1 MLKVAIVVKLLELQG
16 DLSELVKDFK
26 EIEMIVR
33 LLTFWFLIK
42 KSIKDYEIPRTW
54 VGLSPQTLKSERLF
68 GGRVSLCLHH
78 PYALL

>member
-26 EIEMIVR
+26 EIETIVR

-54 VGLSPQTLKSERLF
+54 VSLGPQKLKS
-68 GGRVSLCLHH
+68 
-78 PYALL
+78 